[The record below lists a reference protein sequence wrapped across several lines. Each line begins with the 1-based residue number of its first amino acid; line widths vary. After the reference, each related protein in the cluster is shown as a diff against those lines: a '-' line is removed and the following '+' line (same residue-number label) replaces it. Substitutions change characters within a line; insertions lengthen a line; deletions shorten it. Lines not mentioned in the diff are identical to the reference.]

1 MVSVLCWDSSLRSVF
16 FFGGEEN
23 SFWCPPFKMV
33 STSLK
38 CCPAFCFFF
47 VFLFFHFENKSQKTK
62 GFFIIMASEQD
73 FATSLAGGNDSEKLH
88 TLCSLPYKHQSVW
101 YLNAFWKE
109 GAEQEVLLFSFI
121 FLFILLLLLFPIG
134 FCFLFFLL
142 FFSDV
147 PPKKTG

>member
-1 MVSVLCWDSSLRSVF
+1 MS
-16 FFGGEEN
+16 
-23 SFWCPPFKMV
+23 PFQNGVHVTKML
-33 STSLK
+33 SRILLF
-38 CCPAFCFFF
+38 FCFS
-47 VFLFFHFENKSQKTK
+47 LFSFENKSQKTK
-62 GFFIIMASEQD
+62 GFIIIMASEQD

-101 YLNAFWKE
+101 YLNAFWLE
-109 GAEQEVLLFSFI
+109 GAEQEVLFFSFI

-147 PPKKTG
+147 PPQKTG